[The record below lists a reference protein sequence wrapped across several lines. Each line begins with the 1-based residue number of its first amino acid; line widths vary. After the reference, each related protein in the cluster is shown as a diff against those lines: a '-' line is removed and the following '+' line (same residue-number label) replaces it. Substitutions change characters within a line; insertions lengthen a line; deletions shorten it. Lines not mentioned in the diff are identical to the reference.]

1 MMQSDARVVEQRD
14 NNDTS
19 NEKGE
24 LERTLRLSVKRAE
37 DVSTSSSTRCRDILE
52 AIRIFFNRWEAFQDE
67 EEINMQQRQDGVG
80 ANQSQDLPCDYLKMV
95 FCRMLSNLDP
105 VKNVDSVREEILSIL
120 RSLQSASCRQV
131 LLEFLPSVSRTF
143 LGSES
148 YTNTWAEGKAKRAK
162 KQILSCLRK
171 VFDNE
176 PDSLLQIL
184 QYFSSVFTDSL
195 PRKYVLVPKD
205 AFLFV
210 LEILPKVPETH
221 LHIAVRALIQYVNST
236 EDARLAVDSVR
247 TELALLEKTD
257 FSDMAPV
264 AITFD
269 EAVRGASKN
278 RELFVEEYFVAIE
291 ELVNKQTKKKY
302 QARHDD
308 THPLEDVENQLLTFD
323 LVMII
328 FVKDSICHRDRMLRM
343 VANGS
348 LLKSCL
354 LSSERLTRL
363 VELVGDDQIF
373 YSEMPKKLV
382 PLESNPCPRL
392 LELLTDFSVSFLL
405 APLHRTIEFETKE
418 FFSLVQDLLVRVI
431 MELPKVFQDRA
442 ISVVLRVVDELM
454 KASKTSMAENESK
467 QHLQRKAT
475 SRSNICLHIFV
486 LLLSLL
492 SRNREILLP
501 FQDRLV
507 DYIMSESF
515 GSLEN
520 IELWLTLCTIVAKVS
535 CNNNSNGQID
545 NIVICRNL
553 LFSPP
558 MLGAGTTASQMER
571 KVTSRQIRG
580 MMLANAIISCC
591 DLDAPLLVA
600 IHKMTSRVL
609 LSPHSS
615 MVLLDPR
622 IGSHGMEL
630 LRSIRGHSNC
640 DNSLRKNLFKVASL
654 VLSHS
659 RVVHYPDDSP
669 GESTTK
675 SSLIFAYNE
684 TPCVFPFNKVPAK
697 QPRFRKMLFRF
708 NFFTNETLLTRPSS
722 WETSCLWVF
731 DVIDTYLA
739 LGRTTKWNP
748 HAWVVSLLCST
759 TSHYVVFSKIL
770 SPIPVSPILCSATV
784 RWH

>member
-1 MMQSDARVVEQRD
+1 MQSDGRVVEQRD

-37 DVSTSSSTRCRDILE
+37 DVSTSSSTRCRDIFE
-52 AIRIFFNRWEAFQDE
+52 AIRIFFIQWEGFQE
-67 EEINMQQRQDGVG
+67 EEEDVNMQQQQDGVG
-80 ANQSQDLPCDYLKMV
+80 ANQTRDLPCDYLKMV
-95 FCRMLSNLDP
+95 FCRVLSNLDP
-105 VKNVDSVREEILSIL
+105 VKNVDTVREEILSIL
-120 RSLQSASCRQV
+120 RSLQTASCRQL

-162 KQILSCLRK
+162 KQIISCLRK

-176 PDSLLQIL
+176 PNSMLEIL

-257 FSDMAPV
+257 FSDMANV
-264 AITFD
+264 ATTFD

-278 RELFVEEYFVAIE
+278 RELFVEEYFVVIE
-291 ELVNKQTKKKY
+291 ELVNEETKKKN

-308 THPLEDVENQLLTFD
+308 NHPLEDIEIELLTFD
-323 LVMII
+323 LVMMI
-328 FVKDSICHRDRMLRM
+328 FLKDSIGHRDRILRM
-343 VANGS
+343 VSNGS
-348 LLKSCL
+348 LLESGL
-354 LSSERLTRL
+354 LSSEHLTRL
-363 VELVGDDQIF
+363 VELVGDNQTLN
-373 YSEMPKKLV
+373 SETPKNLIS
-382 PLESNPCPRL
+382 LESNPRPHL
-392 LELLTDFSVSFLL
+392 LESLTDFSVSFLL

-418 FFSLVQDLLVRVI
+418 FFSLTQDLLVRVI
-431 MELPKVFQDRA
+431 MELPKAFQDKA

-454 KASKTSMAENESK
+454 KASKIPMTENESK
-467 QHLQRKAT
+467 EQIPRKSK
-475 SRSNICLHIFV
+475 SRSNICLHIFL

-492 SRNREILLP
+492 SRKREILLP

-515 GSLEN
+515 DYLEN
-520 IELWLTLCTIVAKVS
+520 IELWLTLCTIVAKVV
-535 CNNNSNGQID
+535 CNNDSNEPLD
-545 NIVICRNL
+545 SIVICRTL

-558 MLGAGTTASQMER
+558 KLAAGTTVAQMEG

-615 MVLLDPR
+615 IVMLDPR

-630 LRSIRGHSNC
+630 LRSIRGHTNC
-640 DNSLRKNLFKVASL
+640 DTSLRKNLFNVASL
-654 VLSHS
+654 LLSHS

-669 GESTTK
+669 RESTTK
-675 SSLIFAYNE
+675 SNLIFAYNE
-684 TPCVFPFNKVPAK
+684 TPCVFPFNEIQGK
-697 QPRFRKMLFRF
+697 QLRFRKMLFRF
-708 NFFTNETLLTRPSS
+708 NFFTNETLLTQPSS
-722 WETSCLWVF
+722 WERSCLWVF

-748 HAWVVSLLCST
+748 RAWVVSILCST
-759 TSHYVVFSKIL
+759 ASHNVVFSKI
-770 SPIPVSPILCSATV
+770 
-784 RWH
+784 